1 GPGAKVCASERTT
14 VRMSIIIQKAIEVS
28 EEFTTG
34 PASVGTTASIGAAT
48 LGSLPGFIARL
59 VSRLVTRLLAI
70 GLAAWLR
77 VRLAFSLSHFALQ
90 LFGQL
95 IQFLLCQAQGL
106 GVIAQHTFG
115 CPLDAGLEFVDCSAR
130 SLDRIGRLPAKIVA
144 QHLGSDVQQFSAVML
159 GGLLQ

>member
-1 GPGAKVCASERTT
+1 QRCHYLQTHDCPIGLLVLAFEILPHESGALAGSGDLVAQVRELKHLFDIAQAVGPGAKVCASERTT

-59 VSRLVTRLLAI
+59 VSRLLTRLLAI

-77 VRLAFSLSHFALQ
+77 VRLAFT
-90 LFGQL
+90 
-95 IQFLLCQAQGL
+95 LLLASTAGNGL
-106 GVIAQHTFG
+106 LA
-115 CPLDAGLEFVDCSAR
+115 
-130 SLDRIGRLPAKIVA
+130 GRL
-144 QHLGSDVQQFSAVML
+144 
-159 GGLLQ
+159 LLRALP